1 MEALDLRDESETIPS
16 VSTAVRNLI
25 SRHSQEVREGTDN
38 TVPRIGNSLKK
49 TFKEFF
55 IAEAT
60 TIFDFLDKPL
70 EGNKTLSQSYQIL
83 KRFGKG
89 EYTGNKNKLKDLV
102 LDTDCSEALEG
113 LNLSLISTAPKPL
126 TQWIQN
132 TRSIL
137 EQWKLATTEFSQAE
151 KHLQEHMKVFDEVNK
166 RITNITQL
174 PHADGY
180 EEIILATEVYLKSI
194 FEKHHIEANYNEV
207 IKALK
212 KIVVLTDA
220 MNTIRHMINSSTEP
234 TCSVCFQEPVG
245 IVSIPC
251 GHTFC
256 VTCGSKQITTCYIC
270 RVAVKERIKIYFS

>member
-1 MEALDLRDESETIPS
+1 MEPLDLRDESETIPS
-16 VSTAVRNLI
+16 VSTAIRNLI
-25 SRHSQEVREGTDN
+25 SRNSQEVRESTDSF
-38 TVPRIGNSLKK
+38 PRIGNSLKK

-60 TIFDFLDKPL
+60 TIFEFLDKPVAD
-70 EGNKTLSQSYQIL
+70 NKTLSQSYQIL

-102 LDTDCSEALEG
+102 LDTDCSETLES
-113 LNLSLISTAPKPL
+113 LNLSLTSTASKPL
-126 TQWIQN
+126 NQWIQN

-137 EQWKLATTEFSQAE
+137 EQWKIATQEFSEAE
-151 KHLQEHMKVFDEVNK
+151 KHLQEHMKIFDEVNK

-174 PHADGY
+174 PQADGY
-180 EEIILATEVYLKSI
+180 EEIVHATEVYLKSI
-194 FEKHHIEANYNEV
+194 FEKHHIEDNYKEL

-270 RVAVKERIKIYFS
+270 RVGVKERVKIYFS